1 MSEVVKSKKPWL
13 SKTILT
19 NFVVAVVAFFGEKYV
34 VQFPQDTILMFLGA
48 LNIILRLVTKDKIG
62 LDA

>member
-34 VQFPQDTILMFLGA
+34 AQFPQDTILMFLGA

>member
-1 MSEVVKSKKPWL
+1 MSEVVKKKPWQ

-19 NFVVAVVAFFGEKYV
+19 NVIVAIVAFFGEKYV
-34 VQFPQDTILMFLGA
+34 AQFSPENIMMFLGA
-48 LNIILRLVTKDKIG
+48 INILLRMITKDKIG